1 MKDKPMNWNFIIA
14 LVVLVTLGISAIFYL
29 LEALTLAVILASV
42 LSAFSA
48 AVFAAFLAKSGKL
61 Y

>member
-1 MKDKPMNWNFIIA
+1 MNWNFIIA

-42 LSAFSA
+42 LSALSA